1 MANYDGFIGS
11 IPVPCFSCVPEL
23 KQNNDLFTEINRV
36 VTEGRPAEV
45 HNSPRPDKRRKNCF
59 HLLLRPPLRIFA
71 IKNMRNTIVLA
82 FLAVATVLAFAAVV
96 LWGSVSIPPARVVDI
111 LLGGEEANPVFS
123 FIVWENRLPMAVTA
137 VLCGASLAAA
147 GLMLQSVL
155 RNPLAGPNILGIDAG
170 ANLGVALM
178 MLAVGGGLGSWVG
191 QGQGMVILAA
201 LAGALGVLA
210 ILLALNRVLR
220 SSVMLLI
227 AGVMLGYLASSA
239 ISLLTWKASKEGVQ
253 AYVLWGMGSF
263 QAVGLARLPLFAG
276 LSSVGLA
283 LSLLMV
289 KPLNALLLGEQYAQ
303 NLGIR
308 VGRVRTQLLL
318 ATGLLTATCTAFC
331 GPISFIGLAVP
342 HIARLLLRTAN
353 HRTLL
358 PATMLTG
365 ALVALVCCSLGA
377 LPGES
382 GVLPVNV
389 LTPLIGAPV
398 VIYVLLKLKHT

>member
-1 MANYDGFIGS
+1 M
-11 IPVPCFSCVPEL
+11 
-23 KQNNDLFTEINRV
+23 
-36 VTEGRPAEV
+36 
-45 HNSPRPDKRRKNCF
+45 KNTI
-59 HLLLRPPLRIFA
+59 LLLS
-71 IKNMRNTIVLA
+71 LA
-82 FLAVATVLAFAAVV
+82 LATMLAFAAVV
-96 LWGSVSIPPARVVDI
+96 LWGSVSIPPARVVGI
-111 LLGGEEANPVFS
+111 LLGGGEANPVFR

-137 VLCGASLAAA
+137 VLCGASLSAA

-178 MLAVGGGLGSWVG
+178 MLAMGGGLGSWVG
-191 QGQGMVILAA
+191 RGQGMVILAA
-201 LAGALGVLA
+201 LAGALGVQA
-210 ILLALNRVLR
+210 ILLALSRVLR

-239 ISLLTWKASKEGVQ
+239 ISLLTWQASKEGIQ

-263 QAVGLARLPLFAG
+263 QAVGPDRLPVFTALSAAG
-276 LSSVGLA
+276 LT
-283 LSLLMV
+283 LSMLMV
-289 KPLNALLLGEQYAQ
+289 KPLNALLLGEAYAQ
-303 NLGIR
+303 NLGIH

-318 ATGLLTATCTAFC
+318 TTGLLTATSTAFC

-342 HIARLLLRTAN
+342 HIARLLLGTAN
-353 HRTLL
+353 HRILL

-365 ALVALVCCSLGA
+365 ALVALVCCSLST
-377 LPGES
+377 LPGEG